1 MKTFSEAC
9 LATFMRKHEPGCET
23 IAEAVEKIDSERW
36 EQLHEEI
43 QNSTEVGLLTRT
55 LWQMQNEMELPMEAV
70 VAMAFSHG
78 VVVGIAMEQADI
90 KLPGEPNGNA
100 N

>member
-1 MKTFSEAC
+1 
-9 LATFMRKHEPGCET
+9 
-23 IAEAVEKIDSERW
+23 
-36 EQLHEEI
+36 
-43 QNSTEVGLLTRT
+43 
-55 LWQMQNEMELPMEAV
+55 
-70 VAMAFSHG
+70 MAFSHG